1 MQIYGISLTISRF
14 FPIFCNF
21 AMEFN
26 INTMHYYKV
35 EFKIE
40 CSDDLKETVADL
52 LADMAAEAGFESFEE
67 SGIGIDGYVQQDLF
81 DKPLLDEVIA
91 DFPIENVL
99 IEYTV
104 ACVIDED
111 WNQEWES
118 IGFEPIDIE
127 EKLMVF
133 DAKKSIPL
141 IDRPISIGIE
151 AKNAF
156 GTGTHETTRMILTE
170 LLHSDLEG
178 KRVLDCGCGTGIL
191 GIATSKLGADDII
204 AYDIDEWSVNNTEHN
219 AVLNGVGNIRV
230 MEGDSSV
237 LSHISGVFDF
247 VMANINRN
255 ILLADL
261 PMFKE
266 VLNEGGTI
274 ILSGFYTEDAPMI
287 LEKAWEL
294 GLSEF
299 SRKVENNWCM
309 LVLK

>member
-1 MQIYGISLTISRF
+1 
-14 FPIFCNF
+14 
-21 AMEFN
+21 
-26 INTMHYYKV
+26 MHYYKA

-40 CSDDLKETVADL
+40 CDEDLKQVAREL
-52 LADMAAEAGFESFEE
+52 LADMAGEAGFESFEE
-67 SGIGIDGYVQQDLF
+67 TETGLDGYVQMDLF
-81 DKPLLDEVIA
+81 HKEMLDQIIS
-91 DFPIENVL
+91 DFPIENTL
-99 IEYTV
+99 IEYTI

-118 IGFEPIDIE
+118 IGFEPIDINE
-127 EKLMVF
+127 QIMVF

-156 GTGTHETTRMILTE
+156 GTGTHETTQMILSE
-170 LLHSDLEG
+170 LLEQEVAS

-191 GIATSKLGADDII
+191 GIAASKLGAEEIV
-204 AYDIDEWSVNNTEHN
+204 AYDIDEWSVKNTDHN
-219 AVLNGVGNIRV
+219 AVLNGVSNIRV

-237 LSHISGVFDF
+237 LTHISGVFDL

-261 PMFKE
+261 PRFRE
-266 VLNEGGTI
+266 VLNVGGTI
-274 ILSGFYTEDAPMI
+274 ILSGFYTEDAPLI

-299 SRKVENNWCM
+299 SRKENNNWCM

>member
-1 MQIYGISLTISRF
+1 
-14 FPIFCNF
+14 
-21 AMEFN
+21 
-26 INTMHYYKV
+26 MHYYKA

-40 CSDDLKETVADL
+40 CDEDLKQVAREL
-52 LADMAAEAGFESFEE
+52 LADMAGEAGFESFEE
-67 SGIGIDGYVQQDLF
+67 TEQGLDGYVQMDLF
-81 DKPLLDEVIA
+81 HKEMLDQMISE
-91 DFPIENVL
+91 FPIENTL
-99 IEYTV
+99 IEYTI

-118 IGFEPIDIE
+118 IGFEPIDINE
-127 EKLMVF
+127 QIMVF

-141 IDRPISIGIE
+141 VDRPISIGIE

-156 GTGTHETTRMILTE
+156 GTGTHETTQMILSE
-170 LLHSDLEG
+170 LLEQEVAS

-191 GIATSKLGADDII
+191 GIAASKLGAEEIV
-204 AYDIDEWSVNNTEHN
+204 AYDIDEWSVKNTDHN
-219 AVLNGVGNIRV
+219 AVLNGVSNIRV

-237 LSHISGVFDF
+237 LTHISGVFDL

-255 ILLADL
+255 ILLNDL
-261 PMFKE
+261 PRFRE
-266 VLNEGGTI
+266 VLNVGGTI

-299 SRKVENNWCM
+299 SRKENNNWCM

>member
-1 MQIYGISLTISRF
+1 
-14 FPIFCNF
+14 
-21 AMEFN
+21 
-26 INTMHYYKV
+26 MHYYKV

-40 CSDDLKETVADL
+40 CSEDLKQIVKDL
-52 LADMAAEAGFESFEE
+52 LADMAAEAGFESFEDSE
-67 SGIGIDGYVQQDLF
+67 IGIDGYVQQDLF
-81 DKPLLDEVIA
+81 HQELLDNVIA
-91 DFPIENVL
+91 EFPIENVD

-118 IGFEPIDIE
+118 IGFEPIDIN
-127 EKLMVF
+127 EKLIVF

-141 IDRPISIGIE
+141 LDRPISIGIE

-156 GTGTHETTRMILTE
+156 GTGTHETTQMILSQ
-170 LLHSDLEG
+170 LLETDIDS

-191 GIATSKLGADDII
+191 GIAASKLGADEII
-204 AYDIDEWSVNNTEHN
+204 AYDIDEWSVKNTEHN
-219 AVLNGVGNIRV
+219 ALLNGVNNINV

-237 LSHISGVFDF
+237 LSHISGVFDI

-255 ILLADL
+255 ILLAD
-261 PMFKE
+261 MGAFKE
-266 VLNEGGTI
+266 VMNIGGTL

-287 LEKAWEL
+287 LERAWEL

-299 SRKVENNWCM
+299 TRKVNNNWCM
-309 LVLK
+309 LMLK

>member
-1 MQIYGISLTISRF
+1 
-14 FPIFCNF
+14 
-21 AMEFN
+21 
-26 INTMHYYKV
+26 MHYYKA

-40 CSDDLKETVADL
+40 CDEDIKQIAREL
-52 LADMAAEAGFESFEE
+52 LADMAGEAGFESFEE
-67 SGIGIDGYVQQDLF
+67 TETGLDGYVQMDLF
-81 DKPLLDEVIA
+81 HKEMLDQMISE
-91 DFPIENVL
+91 FPIENVL
-99 IEYTV
+99 IEYTI

-118 IGFEPIDIE
+118 IGFEPIDIN
-127 EKLMVF
+127 EKIMVF

-141 IDRPISIGIE
+141 VERPISIGIE

-156 GTGTHETTRMILTE
+156 GTGTHETTQMILSE
-170 LLHSDLEG
+170 LLDLDIAS

-191 GIATSKLGADDII
+191 GIAASKLGAEEIV
-204 AYDIDEWSVNNTEHN
+204 AYDIDEWSVKNTDHN
-219 AVLNGVGNIRV
+219 AVLNGVSNIRV

-237 LSHISGVFDF
+237 LTHISGVFDL

-261 PMFKE
+261 PRFRE
-266 VLNEGGTI
+266 VLNVGGTI
-274 ILSGFYTEDAPMI
+274 ILSGFYTEDAPII

-299 SRKVENNWCM
+299 SRKENNNWCM

>member
-1 MQIYGISLTISRF
+1 
-14 FPIFCNF
+14 
-21 AMEFN
+21 
-26 INTMHYYKV
+26 MHYYKV

-40 CSDDLKETVADL
+40 CSEDLKQIVNDL
-52 LADMAAEAGFESFEE
+52 LADMAAEAGFESFEDSE
-67 SGIGIDGYVQQDLF
+67 IGIDGYVQQDLF
-81 DKPLLDEVIA
+81 HQELLDNVIA
-91 DFPIENVL
+91 EFPIENVG

-118 IGFEPIDIE
+118 IGFEPIDIN
-127 EKLMVF
+127 EKLIVF
-133 DAKKSIPL
+133 DAKKSIPQL
-141 IDRPISIGIE
+141 DRPISIGIE

-156 GTGTHETTRMILTE
+156 GTGTHETTQMILSQ
-170 LLHSDLEG
+170 LLETDIDS

-191 GIATSKLGADDII
+191 GIAASKLGADEII
-204 AYDIDEWSVNNTEHN
+204 AYDIDEWSVKNTEHN
-219 AVLNGVGNIRV
+219 ALLNGVNNINV

-237 LSHISGVFDF
+237 LSHISGVFDI

-255 ILLADL
+255 ILLAD
-261 PMFKE
+261 MAAFKE
-266 VLNEGGTI
+266 VMNIGGTL

-287 LEKAWEL
+287 LERAWEL

-299 SRKVENNWCM
+299 TRKVNNNWCM

>member
-1 MQIYGISLTISRF
+1 
-14 FPIFCNF
+14 
-21 AMEFN
+21 
-26 INTMHYYKV
+26 MHYYKA

-40 CSDDLKETVADL
+40 CDEDIKQIAREL
-52 LADMAAEAGFESFEE
+52 LADMAGEAGFESFEE
-67 SGIGIDGYVQQDLF
+67 TETGLDGYVQMDLF
-81 DKPLLDEVIA
+81 HKEMLDQMISE
-91 DFPIENVL
+91 FPIENVL
-99 IEYTV
+99 IEYTI

-118 IGFEPIDIE
+118 IGFEPIDIN
-127 EKLMVF
+127 EKIMVF

-141 IDRPISIGIE
+141 VERPISIGIE

-156 GTGTHETTRMILTE
+156 GTGTHETTQMILSE
-170 LLHSDLEG
+170 LLDLDIAS

-191 GIATSKLGADDII
+191 GIAASKLGAEEIV
-204 AYDIDEWSVNNTEHN
+204 AYDIDEWSVKNTEHN
-219 AVLNGVGNIRV
+219 AVLNGVSNIRV

-237 LSHISGVFDF
+237 LTHISGVFDL

-255 ILLADL
+255 ILIDDL
-261 PMFKE
+261 PRFRD
-266 VLNEGGTI
+266 VLNVGGTI

-299 SRKVENNWCM
+299 SRKKNNNWCM

>member
-1 MQIYGISLTISRF
+1 
-14 FPIFCNF
+14 
-21 AMEFN
+21 
-26 INTMHYYKV
+26 MHYYKA

-40 CSDDLKETVADL
+40 CDEDIKQIAREL
-52 LADMAAEAGFESFEE
+52 LADMAGEAGFESFEE
-67 SGIGIDGYVQQDLF
+67 TETGLDGYVQMDLF
-81 DKPLLDEVIA
+81 HKEMLDQMISE
-91 DFPIENVL
+91 FPIENVL
-99 IEYTV
+99 IEYTI

-118 IGFEPIDIE
+118 IGFEPIDIN
-127 EKLMVF
+127 EKIMVF

-141 IDRPISIGIE
+141 VERPISIGIE

-156 GTGTHETTRMILTE
+156 GTGTHETTQMILSE
-170 LLHSDLEG
+170 LLDLDIAS

-191 GIATSKLGADDII
+191 GIAASKLGAEEIV
-204 AYDIDEWSVNNTEHN
+204 AYDIDEWSVKNTDHN
-219 AVLNGVGNIRV
+219 AVLNGVSNIRV

-237 LSHISGVFDF
+237 LTHISGVFDL

-255 ILLADL
+255 ILIDDL
-261 PMFKE
+261 PRFRD
-266 VLNEGGTI
+266 VLNVGGTI
-274 ILSGFYTEDAPMI
+274 ILSGFYTEDAPII

-299 SRKVENNWCM
+299 SRKENNNWCM

>member
-1 MQIYGISLTISRF
+1 
-14 FPIFCNF
+14 
-21 AMEFN
+21 
-26 INTMHYYKV
+26 MHYYKV

-40 CSDDLKETVADL
+40 CSDDLKQTVCDL
-52 LADMAAEAGFESFEE
+52 LADMAAEAGFESFEDSE
-67 SGIGIDGYVQQDLF
+67 IGIDGYVQQELF
-81 DKPLLDEVIA
+81 HQEQLDNVIA
-91 DFPIENVL
+91 EFPIENVD

-118 IGFEPIDIE
+118 IGFEPIDID
-127 EKLMVF
+127 EKLIVF

-141 IDRPISIGIE
+141 LDRPIAIGIE

-156 GTGTHETTRMILTE
+156 GTGTHETTQMILSQLLETE
-170 LLHSDLEG
+170 VAG

-191 GIATSKLGADDII
+191 GIAASKLGAEDIV
-204 AYDIDEWSVNNTEHN
+204 AYDIDEWSVKNTSHN
-219 AVLNGVGNIRV
+219 AVLNGVSNVNV

-237 LSHISGVFDF
+237 LSHISGVFDV

-255 ILLADL
+255 ILLAD
-261 PMFKE
+261 MAAFKE
-266 VLNEGGTI
+266 VMNIGGTL
-274 ILSGFYTEDAPMI
+274 ILSGFYTEDAPMLI
-287 LEKAWEL
+287 EKAWEL

-299 SRKVENNWCM
+299 TRKVNNNWCM

>member
-1 MQIYGISLTISRF
+1 
-14 FPIFCNF
+14 
-21 AMEFN
+21 
-26 INTMHYYKV
+26 MHYYKA

-40 CSDDLKETVADL
+40 CDEDLKQVAREL
-52 LADMAAEAGFESFEE
+52 LADMAGEAGFESFEE
-67 SGIGIDGYVQQDLF
+67 TETGLDGYVQMDLF
-81 DKPLLDEVIA
+81 HKEMLDQIIS
-91 DFPIENVL
+91 DFPIENIL
-99 IEYTV
+99 IEYTI

-118 IGFEPIDIE
+118 IGFDPIDINE
-127 EKLMVF
+127 QIMVF

-141 IDRPISIGIE
+141 VERPISIGIE

-156 GTGTHETTRMILTE
+156 GTGTHETTQMILSE
-170 LLHSDLEG
+170 LLEQEVAS

-191 GIATSKLGADDII
+191 GIAASKLGAEEIV
-204 AYDIDEWSVNNTEHN
+204 AYDIDEWSVKNTDHN
-219 AVLNGVGNIRV
+219 AVLNGVSNIRV

-237 LSHISGVFDF
+237 LTHISGVFDL

-261 PMFKE
+261 PRFRE
-266 VLNEGGTI
+266 VLNVGGTI

-299 SRKVENNWCM
+299 SRKENNNWCM

>member
-1 MQIYGISLTISRF
+1 
-14 FPIFCNF
+14 
-21 AMEFN
+21 
-26 INTMHYYKV
+26 MHYYKA

-40 CSDDLKETVADL
+40 CDEDLKQVAREL
-52 LADMAAEAGFESFEE
+52 LADMAGEAGFESFEE
-67 SGIGIDGYVQQDLF
+67 TETGLDGYVQMDLF
-81 DKPLLDEVIA
+81 HKEMLDQIIS
-91 DFPIENVL
+91 DFPIENIL
-99 IEYTV
+99 IEYTI

-118 IGFEPIDIE
+118 IGFDPIDINE
-127 EKLMVF
+127 QIMVF

-141 IDRPISIGIE
+141 VERPISIGIE

-156 GTGTHETTRMILTE
+156 GTGTHETTQMILSE
-170 LLHSDLEG
+170 LLEQEVAS

-191 GIATSKLGADDII
+191 GIAASKLGAEEIV
-204 AYDIDEWSVNNTEHN
+204 AYDIDEWSVKNTDHN
-219 AVLNGVGNIRV
+219 AVLNGVSNIRV

-237 LSHISGVFDF
+237 LTHISGVFDL

-261 PMFKE
+261 PRFRE
-266 VLNEGGTI
+266 VLNVGGTI

-287 LEKAWEL
+287 LEKGWEL

-299 SRKVENNWCM
+299 SRKKNNNWCM

>member
-1 MQIYGISLTISRF
+1 
-14 FPIFCNF
+14 
-21 AMEFN
+21 
-26 INTMHYYKV
+26 MHYYKA

-40 CSDDLKETVADL
+40 CDEDIKQIAREL
-52 LADMAAEAGFESFEE
+52 LADMAGEAGFESFEE
-67 SGIGIDGYVQQDLF
+67 TETGLDGYVQMDLF
-81 DKPLLDEVIA
+81 HKEMLDQMISE
-91 DFPIENVL
+91 FPIENVL
-99 IEYTV
+99 IEYTI

-118 IGFEPIDIE
+118 IGFEPIDIN
-127 EKLMVF
+127 EKIMVF

-141 IDRPISIGIE
+141 VERPISIGIE

-156 GTGTHETTRMILTE
+156 GTGTHETTQMILSE
-170 LLHSDLEG
+170 LLDLDIAS

-191 GIATSKLGADDII
+191 GIAASKLGAEEIV
-204 AYDIDEWSVNNTEHN
+204 AYDIDEWSVKNTDHN
-219 AVLNGVGNIRV
+219 AVLNGVSNIRV

-237 LSHISGVFDF
+237 LTHISGVFDL

-255 ILLADL
+255 ILIDDL
-261 PMFKE
+261 PRFRD
-266 VLNEGGTI
+266 VLNVGGTI
-274 ILSGFYTEDAPMI
+274 ILSGFFTEDAPII

-299 SRKVENNWCM
+299 SRKENNNWCM

>member
-1 MQIYGISLTISRF
+1 
-14 FPIFCNF
+14 
-21 AMEFN
+21 
-26 INTMHYYKV
+26 MHYYKA

-40 CSDDLKETVADL
+40 CDEDLKQVAREL
-52 LADMAAEAGFESFEE
+52 LADMAGEAGFESFEE
-67 SGIGIDGYVQQDLF
+67 TEQGLDGYVQMDLF
-81 DKPLLDEVIA
+81 HKEMLDQMISE
-91 DFPIENVL
+91 FPIENTL
-99 IEYTV
+99 IEYTI

-118 IGFEPIDIE
+118 IGFEPIDIKE
-127 EKLMVF
+127 QIMVF

-141 IDRPISIGIE
+141 VDRPISIGIE

-156 GTGTHETTRMILTE
+156 GTGTHETTQMILSE
-170 LLHSDLEG
+170 LLEQEVAS

-191 GIATSKLGADDII
+191 GIAASKLGAEEIV
-204 AYDIDEWSVNNTEHN
+204 AYDIDEWSVKNTDHN
-219 AVLNGVGNIRV
+219 AVLNGVSNIRV

-237 LSHISGVFDF
+237 LTHISGVFDL

-261 PMFKE
+261 PRFRE
-266 VLNEGGTI
+266 VLNVGGTI

-299 SRKVENNWCM
+299 SRKENNNWCM